1 MRIAYKI
8 VIPTIAIVA
17 TIVASV
23 AFTTTRS
30 LERALF
36 EEEYLSVAES
46 VRAHA
51 ASILSEADIVDPSTP
66 DARTRFALFERENQH
81 ASVARITVWSTDHRV
96 IYSDLG
102 SIIGMK
108 TQDVAEIDRA
118 FLEGKPFFIIREKDE
133 RMPRQSNAGQFLDIF
148 VPITRGDTHAVVEVH
163 SVINAILRPIRDVTR
178 SVEYTLIGGGLLMF
192 LMLTLILNYFVLRP
206 VRMLAEAADRIAG
219 GDYAT
224 PVAVHTGDEM
234 ELFSRTFDTMRIKVS
249 EFVGTLER
257 AVKERTVELE
267 EARAELAASISSLP
281 LGFGLFALDG
291 KMLQS
296 NRNLSRLL
304 DAPAI
309 AHASD
314 IEHLFGDNFSL
325 NAYLCSCRD
334 GCDTSDIKEI
344 LVEGKFLRCFV
355 IPVTR
360 LTDTT
365 AILGVAVLV
374 EDITESKL
382 LERAKD
388 EFFAVASH
396 ELRTPL
402 TAIRGNSELLEGM
415 EPEERSTP
423 EALGMVADIAE
434 ASARLI
440 KIVND
445 FLDVSRMEQGGAIFK
460 QESFDIVDVLRS
472 TMNELSALAR
482 GRKIAL
488 NEDGVWPETLLVTAD
503 RDRTKQVAI
512 NLIAN
517 GLKFTRKGSVSVS
530 LEWEGDFAVVR
541 VRDTGPGIA
550 EKEQPLLFRKFQQ
563 AQKDMF
569 ARDISQSTG
578 LGLYISKLAVEKMG
592 GTIALEHSEV
602 GKGCTFRFTIPLAR

>member
-81 ASVARITVWSTDHRV
+81 ASVARITVWGTDHRV

-148 VPITRGDTHAVVEVH
+148 VPITRGDAHAVVEVH

-309 AHASD
+309 THASD

-325 NAYLCSCRD
+325 NAYLCSCRE

-360 LTDTT
+360 LIDTT

-488 NEDGVWPETLLVTAD
+488 NEDGVWPETLLVMAD

>member
-81 ASVARITVWSTDHRV
+81 ASVARITVWGTDHRV

-257 AVKERTVELE
+257 AVKERTIELE

-325 NAYLCSCRD
+325 NAYLCSCRE

-488 NEDGVWPETLLVTAD
+488 NEDGVWPETLLVMAD